1 VDVTDPRLHTAPAR
15 PQSVRVVIDRRARSL
30 HVFSGERMLRVWPCA
45 VGKPSTPTP
54 LGDYRVASKDPH
66 PDLPV
71 LGSRWLGLS
80 IPDGNYGIHGT
91 NNPASIGHAVTNG
104 CIRLHNRDVEE
115 LYDWAPVGTP
125 VSIVEGWSQP
135 GTPGGGGQGGEGGG
149 RRPTLARGSTGPYVR
164 ELQERLERLGFDPG
178 PLDGIFGPRTEAAV
192 TRFQRSRGLVPDGVV
207 GPATWKALG
216 F

>member
-1 VDVTDPRLHTAPAR
+1 MGAIDPGLHTVPGR
-15 PQSVRVVIDRRARSL
+15 PRSVRIVIDRRARRL
-30 HVFSGERMLRVWPCA
+30 YVFSGGQRLCVYPCA

-54 LGDYRVASKDPH
+54 LGDYRVVSKDPH

-91 NNPASIGHAVTNG
+91 NNPASIGQAVTNG

-115 LYDWAPVGTP
+115 LYDWASIGTP
-125 VSIVEGWSQP
+125 VSIVEGRSEP
-135 GTPGGGGQGGEGGG
+135 GGPGGGAGGG
-149 RRPTLARGSTGPYVR
+149 GAGGGGRPTLARGSAGPYVR
-164 ELQERLERLGFDPG
+164 ELQERLQSLGFDPG

-192 TRFQRSRGLVPDGVV
+192 IHFQRSRGL
-207 GPATWKALG
+207 
-216 F
+216 